1 MINKSAFNEK
11 LFGIKDSAAYLGCSV
26 DYVRRA
32 IRDDRLPC
40 VAYGPRTRFVLQ
52 SDLSKFAQDSVKQ

>member
-1 MINKSAFNEK
+1 MIIESAFNEK
-11 LFGIKDSAAYLGCSV
+11 ILSIKDSAAYLGCTV

-52 SDLSKFAQDSVKQ
+52 SDLSKFAQDSFKQ